1 MEMSDH
7 LDSKESY
14 SIAELA
20 REFDITSRTIRFYED
35 QGLINPVRRGQ
46 SRIYN
51 KADRVR
57 LEWILRGKSVGFSL
71 ADIAEML
78 DLYVLDDGRARQ
90 REVTLE
96 KCESRVNALRAQRR
110 DLDATIKEL
119 TEFCNLLENL
129 ETDPATGTLLD
140 RDTGE
145 PATITTHK
153 I

>member
-1 MEMSDH
+1 MSENI
-7 LDSKESY
+7 DSKESY

-46 SRIYN
+46 SRIYS

-78 DLYVLDDGRARQ
+78 DLYALDDGRARQ

-96 KCESRVNALRAQRR
+96 KCENRVDALKAQRR
-110 DLDATIKEL
+110 ALDATIKEL
-119 TEFCNLLENL
+119 SEFCALLENL

-145 PATITTHK
+145 PATITAHE

>member
-1 MEMSDH
+1 MEMNGNI
-7 LDSKESY
+7 DSKESY

-35 QGLINPVRRGQ
+35 QGLINPLRRGQ
-46 SRIYN
+46 SRIYS

-57 LEWILRGKSVGFSL
+57 LAWILRGKSVGFSL

-90 REVTLE
+90 REVTLL
-96 KCESRVNALRAQRR
+96 KCENRVKALKAQRKA
-110 DLDATIKEL
+110 LDATIKEL
-119 TEFCNLLENL
+119 AEFCALLENL

-145 PATITTHK
+145 PATITAHE

>member
-1 MEMSDH
+1 MS
-7 LDSKESY
+7 EY
-14 SIAELA
+14 TENNETFSIADLA

-35 QGLINPVRRGQ
+35 QGLISPVRAGQ

-51 KADRVR
+51 KSDRIR

-78 DLYVLDDGRARQ
+78 DLYALDDGRARQ

-96 KCESRVNALRAQRR
+96 KCQSRINALKAQRR
-110 DLDATIKEL
+110 ALDDTIEEL
-119 TEFCNLLENL
+119 ADFCGLLENL
-129 ETDPATGTLLD
+129 ETDPATGVLLD
-140 RDTGE
+140 RNTGE
-145 PATITTHK
+145 PAAITAHK